1 LPGSSGRLCH
11 RNLDE
16 KEVRGIV
23 RGRVWLAD
31 GGIALMRTSCVSLV
45 LAVVTAVHTVDFDA
59 ADHHLDSEHY
69 SDLLRLAFASAWAA
83 LVGS

>member
-1 LPGSSGRLCH
+1 MVCGRFC
-11 RNLDE
+11 
-16 KEVRGIV
+16 
-23 RGRVWLAD
+23 LAD

-45 LAVVTAVHTVDFDA
+45 PAVVIAIHAVDFDA

-69 SDLLRLAFASAWAA
+69 SDLLRLAFAQAWAA